1 MKAILN
7 KDKIIK
13 LFNALNTA
21 LSKENIKG
29 EIYLVGGAVMAL
41 AYNARPSTKDVDGYF
56 VPKEK
61 IRKLAQKIGEDEDV
75 GKDWLNDGVKSYLGS
90 KGEFETFLELDH
102 LKIFIAQPGYLL
114 ATKCLA
120 FRIGEEFHD
129 EDDIR
134 YLLRF
139 LNIEKY
145 KDAVDVIKKYYP
157 IEKFPQKT
165 LYALEEILSKK

>member
-1 MKAILN
+1 MKSTLS
-7 KDKIIK
+7 KEKIIK
-13 LFNALNTA
+13 LFTALNEA

-41 AYNARPSTKDVDGYF
+41 AYNARASTKDIDGYF

-61 IRKLAQKIGEDEDV
+61 IRKLAQNVGEEEGV
-75 GKDWLNDGVKSYLGS
+75 GRAWLNDGVKGFLSD
-90 KGEFETFLELDH
+90 KGEFEIFLELDH
-102 LKIFIAQPGYLL
+102 LRIYIAQPEYLL

-134 YLLRF
+134 YLLRY

-145 KDAVDVIKKYYP
+145 EDAIDVITKYYP
-157 IEKFPQKT
+157 TEKFPQKT
-165 LYALEEILSKK
+165 LYALEEILPKK

>member
-1 MKAILN
+1 MKATLN

-13 LFNALNTA
+13 LFNSLNRA
-21 LSKENIKG
+21 LSKENIRG

-41 AYNARPSTKDVDGYF
+41 AYNARSSTKDIDGYF

-61 IRKLAQKIGEDEDV
+61 IRKLAQKVGEKEGV
-75 GKDWLNDGVKSYLGS
+75 GGDWLNDAVKGFLGD
-90 KGEFETFLELDH
+90 KGKFEIFLELDH
-102 LKIFIAQPGYLL
+102 LKIYVAQAEFLL

-129 EDDIR
+129 EDDTR

-145 KDAVDVIKKYYP
+145 KDAIDVIKKYYP
-157 IEKFPQKT
+157 IEQFPQKT
-165 LYALEEILSKK
+165 LYALEEILGK